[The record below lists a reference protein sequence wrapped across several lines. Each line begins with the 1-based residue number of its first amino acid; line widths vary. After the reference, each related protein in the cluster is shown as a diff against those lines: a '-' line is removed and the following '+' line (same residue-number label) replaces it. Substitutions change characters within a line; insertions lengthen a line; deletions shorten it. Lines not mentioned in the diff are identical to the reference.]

1 MPGQLKDN
9 ETGNC
14 STKDV
19 HIQNTVTGPVNT
31 GSTKTKFMQQLGDS
45 ISEEPEDNQNNR

>member
-9 ETGNC
+9 ETGKC

-19 HIQNTVTGPVNT
+19 HIQNTVSQPVNT
-31 GSTKTKFMQQLGDS
+31 GSTKPKFIQQLSDS
-45 ISEEPEDNQNNR
+45 ISEEPEDNQKNG